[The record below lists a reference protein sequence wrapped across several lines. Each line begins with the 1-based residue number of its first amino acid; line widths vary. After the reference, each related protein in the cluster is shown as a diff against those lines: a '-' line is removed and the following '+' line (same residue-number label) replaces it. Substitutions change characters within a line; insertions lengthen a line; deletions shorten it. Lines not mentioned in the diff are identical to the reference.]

1 MSVLIAVVALFCV
14 LGVVNLLLCVGIIR
28 RLREHTE
35 LLGKQSG
42 GVAAGPPMR
51 AVGEIVGPF
60 EADTVDG
67 IAVGSALLAGTTMV
81 GVFTPGCG
89 PCKERLPQFVEHAA
103 TRERD
108 RVLAVVAGTE
118 EESAAYVAQLTSVA
132 LVVREDDGGPVTTAL
147 DVRGF
152 PSFALLDADGR
163 VLASG
168 ITLDAL
174 TVPA

>member
-14 LGVVNLLLCVGIIR
+14 LGVVNLLLCIGIIR

-35 LLGKQSG
+35 LLGAQSG
-42 GVAAGPPMR
+42 SAAARPPMR
-51 AVGEIVGPF
+51 AVGEVVGPF
-60 EADTVDG
+60 EANTVDG
-67 IAVGSALLAGTTMV
+67 TAVGSALLTDTTVV
-81 GVFTPGCG
+81 GVFSPGCG
-89 PCKERLPQFVEHAA
+89 PCKERLPLFIEHAA
-103 TRERD
+103 TRDRD
-108 RVLAVVAGTE
+108 RVLAVVAGSQE
-118 EESAAYVAQLTSVA
+118 DSADYVAQLTPVA

-147 DVRGF
+147 GVQGF
-152 PSFALLDADGR
+152 PSFALLDADGT